1 MDDLTLSEQMN
12 CQGEILDLAVTMIII
27 SHPSIGFGFAFGSDN
42 NYHFLPV
49 NTMGCSDHMALR
61 DQGASAEGRLL
72 VLNHLRKS
80 DSDSCH
86 VIFSKYSQE
95 LPPKATHF

>member
-1 MDDLTLSEQMN
+1 
-12 CQGEILDLAVTMIII
+12 MIII